1 LIALHGKRVGMPKYV
16 FCLFLKISSWA
27 CVQHSLTKKYV
38 KNFSNMGDVGR
49 RVQDGEQEEEG
60 SGWGTGI
67 QGSCI
72 PVADSF

>member
-1 LIALHGKRVGMPKYV
+1 MIALHGKRVGMPKYV

-49 RVQDGEQEEEG
+49 FVLRNKGHLNVIKIE
-60 SGWGTGI
+60 TA
-67 QGSCI
+67 
-72 PVADSF
+72 V